1 MAVIPGECQ
10 RHGQANDER
19 AHQNAIGQL
28 GPIEC
33 MSEQLAA
40 VRDGKG
46 SAEVR
51 QSPLQ
56 NFVIP
61 DTGPERGRAHWAR
74 GRTGRL
80 GFRPR
85 NP

>member
-1 MAVIPGECQ
+1 
-10 RHGQANDER
+10 
-19 AHQNAIGQL
+19 
-28 GPIEC
+28 